1 MSEPLTDGSP
11 PADGA
16 TEAAALRAEIARL
29 SQELSAQQQLYI
41 QLSETLKRQEEDTRV
56 FRRQLT
62 VRIAEGIA
70 QAVTVTAPPNTARR
84 RWLYAAVQ
92 AVGVLR
98 REGPAGLRTAAHE
111 RRLGRDAQLVHG
123 VRAQYDAWRGVHEP
137 TAEQLAEM
145 REESRGWT
153 GRPLV
158 SVLVPTYES
167 NPEWLRPALDS
178 VLAQA
183 YENWELCIADD
194 GSRDPAVR
202 TCLEEYTTKDP
213 RVRVVFRP
221 RNGGISAASAS
232 ALEMATGEFVAL
244 LDHDDVLAP
253 HALYRVVK
261 ALHSTADADVVYS
274 DEDLLLV
281 DGRRVPGFFKP
292 DWSPEL
298 LTSVNYMCHL
308 AVLRTQLVH
317 DVGGF
322 RDGFDG
328 SQDHDLLLR
337 ATEKAR
343 TVVHIADVL
352 YSWRQVPGSVALHS
366 DSKMYAYQ
374 AGRRAVADAVGR
386 RGLTGSVTLG
396 AQLGTYNVRLVVTG
410 SPRVAI
416 VIPTRDRLNLLLA
429 CVDSIER
436 RSTYRNWTITIV
448 DNDSSEPATLD
459 YLATT
464 AYTVV
469 RAPGHF
475 NYSHLVNVGRDHVDA
490 DYILTVN
497 NDVEVR
503 SPDWIEAM
511 LEQAQRPEVGVVGA
525 RLLYPDG
532 RPQHEG
538 IGVGNVGG
546 ASTAVNLDA
555 GWLGSVIRDVSAVTG
570 ACQMTR
576 LTVFDEVHG
585 YDEKLHVGYNDV
597 DFCLRVRRAGYR
609 IVYTPHAEL
618 VHREGSTRGPLSP
631 AADERLFYERW
642 TAAGGLRDPYVNPH
656 VRHLNPLSLRVGAG
670 EHRE

>member
-1 MSEPLTDGSP
+1 MSEPLTDGSS

-16 TEAAALRAEIARL
+16 AETAALRAEIARL
-29 SQELSAQQQLYI
+29 SQELSAQQNLYI
-41 QLSETLKRQEEDTRV
+41 QVSETLKRQEEDIRAW
-56 FRRQLT
+56 RRQST

-70 QAVTVTAPPNTARR
+70 HAVAVVAPPDTARR
-84 RWLYAAVQ
+84 RALYAAVQ
-92 AVGVLR
+92 AVAVLS
-98 REGPAGLRTAAHE
+98 REGPSGLRTAVRE
-111 RRLGRDAQLVHG
+111 RRLGRRAQQVHG
-123 VRAQYDAWRGVHEP
+123 LRAEYRAWRRAHEP
-137 TAEQLAEM
+137 TAGQLEQM
-145 REESRGWT
+145 REESRTWT
-153 GRPLV
+153 NRPLV

-167 NPEWLRPALDS
+167 KPAWLRPALDS
-178 VLAQA
+178 VIAQA

-202 TCLEEYTTKDP
+202 LCLEEYAAADA

-221 RNGGISAASAS
+221 TNGGISAASAT
-232 ALEMATGEFVAL
+232 ALEMATGEYIAL
-244 LDHDDVLAP
+244 LDHDDVLHP
-253 HALYRVVK
+253 HALYSVVQT
-261 ALHSTADADVVYS
+261 LRSTPDADVVYS

-281 DGRRVPGFFKP
+281 DGQRAPGFFKP

-308 AVLRTQLVH
+308 AVLRTQLVR

-322 RDGFDG
+322 REGFDG

-337 ATEKAR
+337 ATERSRA
-343 TVVHIADVL
+343 VAHIADVL
-352 YSWRQVPGSVALHS
+352 YSWRQVAGSVALQS

-374 AGRRAVADAVGR
+374 AGRRAVADALDR

-396 AQLGTYNVRLVVTG
+396 AQLGTYHARLVVAD
-410 SPRVAI
+410 SPPVAI
-416 VIPTRDRLNLLLA
+416 VIPTRDRLSLLRA
-429 CVDSIER
+429 CIESIER
-436 RSTYRNWTITIV
+436 RSTYRNWTITII
-448 DNDSSEPATLD
+448 DNDSCEPETLE
-459 YLATT
+459 YLSATT
-464 AYTVV
+464 HNVV
-469 RAPGHF
+469 RVPGHF
-475 NYSHLVNVGRDHVDA
+475 NYSNLINVGRSHVDGE
-490 DYILTVN
+490 YILTVN

-525 RLLYPDG
+525 RLLFPDG

-538 IGVGNVGG
+538 IGVGNLGG

-585 YDEKLHVGYNDV
+585 YDEQLHVGYNDV

-618 VHREGSTRGPLSP
+618 VHREGATRGPLSP

-642 TAAGGLRDPYVNPH
+642 VLEGGLRDPYVSPH
-656 VRHLNPLSLRVGAG
+656 IRHLNPLSLRVGAG
-670 EHRE
+670 ERAG